1 MGVGS
6 GIAAQ
11 TVPWIG
17 RLEAIARA
25 LAIRPPPNRVADVS
39 LASGLVDTKITCFA

>member
-17 RLEAIARA
+17 RLEAIART
-25 LAIRPPPNRVADVS
+25 LAFRPPPNWVAS
-39 LASGLVDTKITCFA
+39 LPLASLLVHIRITGYA